1 MGEAAY
7 ARALLTESASSN
19 LSAEAGGTQDL
30 APQLAILA
38 EGAQTT
44 AAISG
49 DSAAARHARRAAEIL
64 IDAETNTPNAGQ
76 ITG

>member
-1 MGEAAY
+1 M
-7 ARALLTESASSN
+7 ARAHKISFQKYVAN
-19 LSAEAGGTQDL
+19 LSAEAGGTPDL
-30 APQLAILA
+30 ATQLAIRA

-49 DSAAARHARRAAEIL
+49 DSAAAQHARRAAEIL
-64 IDAETNTPNAGQ
+64 IDAETNTPNPGQ